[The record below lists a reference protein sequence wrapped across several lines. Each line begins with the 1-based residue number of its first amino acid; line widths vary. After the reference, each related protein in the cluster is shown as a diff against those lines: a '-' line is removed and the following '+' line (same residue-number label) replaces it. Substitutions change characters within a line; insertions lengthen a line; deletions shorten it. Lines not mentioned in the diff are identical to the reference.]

1 MSVSWN
7 PCNKWTKPSSPSSQ
21 YKDCENIAAC
31 GTILTNNFDIGQQET
46 AECYFNTTVERC
58 VLAFTGKVYLDTEQS
73 PKTFITLEC
82 DSSEEGQ
89 LESIGPPEKVD
100 NSAHF
105 PFKLRSKY
113 ACPRKSGLSTGSVLI
128 IVFGSLLLV
137 YIVAGI
143 LFNKFHRGAT
153 GKEVIPNVNFW
164 MDFPLLVKDGVEF
177 SYQFCKKTCGGKRS
191 SYESI

>member
-1 MSVSWN
+1 MQQVPKEGKDNPATLYIKKQLQINFNGSETFIITVLLLSV
-7 PCNKWTKPSSPSSQ
+7 
-21 YKDCENIAAC
+21 
-31 GTILTNNFDIGQQET
+31 
-46 AECYFNTTVERC
+46 
-58 VLAFTGKVYLDTEQS
+58 S